1 MPQKNECSKII
12 GFLVF
17 IFLSFSTFFLI
28 SEIYAADDLKSIMQL
43 IEKGEKEKAA
53 QQIDQYI
60 KINPNDP
67 RLMFIKGAVNADLK
81 KYNEAIN
88 AFTYLTEKYPTLPEP
103 FNNLALI
110 YIELGDYG
118 KAQKFLESALK
129 INPEYFTAYINLGD
143 LYSKRAL
150 VSYGKALE
158 IDKKNVG
165 AKNKYLLI
173 EKTIKYK

>member
-1 MPQKNECSKII
+1 MPKKNECSKII

-17 IFLSFSTFFLI
+17 IFLSFSTFFLV

-43 IEKGEKEKAA
+43 IEKG
-53 QQIDQYI
+53 DQYL

-67 RLMFIKGAVNADLK
+67 QLMFIKGAVNADLK

-158 IDKKNVG
+158 IDKKNVS

>member
-1 MPQKNECSKII
+1 
-12 GFLVF
+12 
-17 IFLSFSTFFLI
+17 
-28 SEIYAADDLKSIMQL
+28 MQL

-53 QQIDQYI
+53 QQIDQYL

-67 RLMFIKGAVNADLK
+67 QLMFIKGAVNADLK

-118 KAQKFLESALK
+118 NAQKFLESALK

-158 IDKKNVG
+158 IDKKNVS